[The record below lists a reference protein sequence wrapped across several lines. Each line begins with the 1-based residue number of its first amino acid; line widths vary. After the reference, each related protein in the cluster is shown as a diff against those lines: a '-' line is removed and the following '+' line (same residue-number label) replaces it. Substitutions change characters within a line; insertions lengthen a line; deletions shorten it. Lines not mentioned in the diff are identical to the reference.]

1 MDDWS
6 RQANDIRGALRTER
20 SELVELLGSLDRE
33 GWLSLTGCGGWS
45 VKDVALHL
53 LDADL
58 GWLSRGRDADMTSL
72 LPMADDYR
80 EFVIAL
86 DQKNQRWVETAAGL
100 SQRVVT
106 DLLVWSGDQVAVYH
120 DSLDLSDT
128 SRVAWAG
135 GEVPAWLGMGR
146 DFTERWVHQ
155 KQIREALGRP
165 GDHDRYLPVVLSIF
179 VWAFPHQY
187 RAVAEPST
195 VVNLDLG
202 EPARWHLTRSHER
215 WELEPGLA
223 HPASAAMK
231 TDMDTAWRLL
241 TGAPYNHADLATVGP
256 PSLTQPLLAIRG
268 IIV

>member
-1 MDDWS
+1 M
-6 RQANDIRGALRTER
+6 
-20 SELVELLGSLDRE
+20 ELLGSLDRE
-33 GWLSLTGCGGWS
+33 EWLRVTGCGWS
-45 VKDVALHL
+45 VKDLALHL

-80 EFVIAL
+80 EFVKAL
-86 DQKNQRWVETAAGL
+86 NQKNQRWVETAAGL

-106 DLLVWSGDQVAVYH
+106 DLLAWSGDQVAVYH
-120 DSLDLSDT
+120 DSLDPSDT
-128 SRVAWAG
+128 SQVAWAG
-135 GEVPAWLGMGR
+135 GEVPVWLGMGR

-155 KQIREALGRP
+155 KQMREALGMP

-187 RAVAEPST
+187 RAAAEPST
-195 VVNLDLG
+195 LVNLDLG
-202 EPARWHLTRSHER
+202 EPARWHLTRGHER

-223 HPASAAMK
+223 HPASAAIK
-231 TDMDTAWRLL
+231 TDMDTAWRLF
-241 TGAPYNHADLATVGP
+241 TGAPYNHADLATAGP